1 MTFAL
6 LLAAGAS
13 ERFFASLPESLK
25 FPENSK
31 KIPSKLFWEIVPGV
45 PLWKISYESLR
56 KHPLIEGVGIVCRQ
70 EDEHEFENVGAAFVV
85 TGGDTRTRS
94 CKKGLQS
101 IPQEVEWILVHDA
114 ARPFVS
120 SALIERVIH
129 AAEKHGAA
137 IPAIPVWD
145 CLKKVADTSQIITEV
160 RETIP
165 REGIYLAQTPQV
177 ARKDWMESAL
187 NVERDYP
194 DEAAALEAAGFP
206 IQVVMGESTN
216 LKVTTY
222 SDFQVIQKLATEPE
236 TSVGIGYDVH
246 SFSDDPSR
254 GLVLGGVAFPG
265 HAGLRGHSDA
275 DVILHALTDAILGA
289 CGLGD
294 IGQHFPDSD
303 PKWKDAKSSLFVE
316 QAVEWARKEGWSVSH
331 TDITLLAEEPR
342 ISDKRETIRERV
354 ASLLRIEK
362 NRVNIKATTSEG
374 IGAIGRRE
382 GIAALAVVTLNRKDI
397 SV

>member
-13 ERFFASLPESLK
+13 KRFFASLPESLK
-25 FPENSK
+25 FSESNRNS
-31 KIPSKLFWEIVPGV
+31 SKLFWEIVPGV

-56 KHPLIEGVGIVCRQ
+56 KHPLIENIGIVCREGDESQ
-70 EDEHEFENVGAAFVV
+70 FEDSGAAFVV
-85 TGGDTRTRS
+85 SGGDTRTRS
-94 CKKGLQS
+94 CKRGLKS
-101 IPQEVEWILVHDA
+101 IPQEAEWILVHDA

-120 SALIERVIH
+120 PVLIEQVIH
-129 AAEKHGAA
+129 VAEKHGAA
-137 IPAIPVWD
+137 IPVVPVWD
-145 CLKKVADTSQIITEV
+145 CLKKIADITQGITEV
-160 RETIP
+160 QQTLS

-177 ARKDWMESAL
+177 ARRDWLEKAL
-187 NVERDYP
+187 NVEQDYP
-194 DEAAALEAAGFP
+194 DEAAALEVAGFP
-206 IQVVMGESTN
+206 VKVVMGESTN

-222 SDFQVIQKLATEPE
+222 SDFQLIQKMAAESE
-236 TSVGIGYDVH
+236 TAVGIGYDVH
-246 SFSDDPSR
+246 AFSDDPTR
-254 GLVLGGVAFPG
+254 RLVLGGVAFTG
-265 HAGLRGHSDA
+265 RGGLRGHSDA

-294 IGQHFPDSD
+294 IGQHFPDND
-303 PKWKDAKSSLFVE
+303 PKWKDAKSSVFVE
-316 QAVEWARKEGWSVSH
+316 QAVEWARKGGWNISH

-342 ISDKRETIRERV
+342 ISEKRETIRERV

-382 GIAALAVVTLNRKDI
+382 GIAALAVVTLKRKNI